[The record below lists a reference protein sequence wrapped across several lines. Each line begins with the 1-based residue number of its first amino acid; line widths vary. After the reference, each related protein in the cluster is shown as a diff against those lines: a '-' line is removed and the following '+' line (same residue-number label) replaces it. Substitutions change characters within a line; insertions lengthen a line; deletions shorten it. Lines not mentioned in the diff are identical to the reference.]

1 MKFLVDV
8 CIHKGVN
15 LYTSNAD
22 NEGNRKMSDYKVEIK
37 LDAVAPKT
45 EGTLQ
50 DFEVTIARI
59 REEEVPHGSG
69 TLTHIMIEFTGYA
82 GYDHAVTAD
91 QLERVLNLARHIE
104 RESSNV

>member
-1 MKFLVDV
+1 
-8 CIHKGVN
+8 
-15 LYTSNAD
+15 
-22 NEGNRKMSDYKVEIK
+22 MSDYEVEIT
-37 LDAVAPKT
+37 LDAVAPKP
-45 EGTLQ
+45 EGTILHSANPQ
-50 DFEVTIARI
+50 LEATIARI
-59 REEEVPHGSG
+59 SEREVPHGSG